1 MYRILLLLSSF
12 SLGLSQV
19 NTTWTIEQP
28 LEPHPVIEL
37 KNWDVFN
44 GETSLEDALNF
55 QNNNGWKSWTLNTKW
70 WDPDPTVTNQM
81 KANIMNTIILLST
94 LMEIY

>member
-1 MYRILLLLSSF
+1 MTQLLFFLFFTKTVFAQVSTERIL
-12 SLGLSQV
+12 
-19 NTTWTIEQP
+19 EQP
-28 LEPHPVIEL
+28 LEPHPIIEL

-55 QNNNGWKSWTLNTKW
+55 QNNTGWQSWTLNTKW

-81 KANIMNTIILLST
+81 KANIMNTIILLLT